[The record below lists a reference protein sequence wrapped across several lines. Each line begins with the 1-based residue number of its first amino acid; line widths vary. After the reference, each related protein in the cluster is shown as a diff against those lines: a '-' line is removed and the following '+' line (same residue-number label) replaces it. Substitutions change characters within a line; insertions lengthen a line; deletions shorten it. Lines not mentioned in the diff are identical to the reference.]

1 MTPETPTPVSSG
13 AERIDKSGEA
23 LARVIKRW
31 RDGNAARNSAL
42 ETMSPPAFR
51 AIVAER
57 LRNLERELV
66 EVRSRVNGLMF
77 VVAGAVITQVV
88 LRLFG

>member
-1 MTPETPTPVSSG
+1 METNNERARDEDAATIAFG
-13 AERIDKSGEA
+13 RIAERWR
-23 LARVIKRW
+23 ARQE
-31 RDGNAARNSAL
+31 RDVRARNSGTL
-42 ETMSPPAFR
+42 ETMTAPAFR

-57 LRNLERELV
+57 LRGLEREMMD
-66 EVRSRVNGLMF
+66 VRSRVNGLLF